1 MRWAFSANIA
11 DRRIGSWP
19 IPARTRRHAFEPPNQ
34 ADVTPITI
42 RVLLARNHFRF
53 CQSPRRAAIP
63 LPDLDDPSDCREPGG
78 GSSGSGDL
86 GRACTGPA
94 EPLLVMDVAR
104 CEPQPIIALFT
115 QWFKRRLGAC
125 DDRLVAGGS
134 GRRRSRSR
142 RTNC

>member
-78 GSSGSGDL
+78 GSSGS
-86 GRACTGPA
+86 AGPVQA
-94 EPLLVMDVAR
+94 RPKSPEPLLVMDGAR
-104 CEPQPIIALFT
+104 CEPQPVIALFHAVVQT
-115 QWFKRRLGAC
+115 TSWSL
-125 DDRLVAGGS
+125 
-134 GRRRSRSR
+134 
-142 RTNC
+142 